1 MADPQREQRELV
13 LAPNEFCFVQNS
25 TDGGIVTCV
34 GPLTVTLG
42 QSEVPIIFDPK
53 TKRFVN
59 VNNQQGRVQPIQQM
73 IFAPAGWYV
82 VLLNPSKKY
91 PQSGKKN
98 TPEDLEIGKRIVIP
112 GPVSFAMWP
121 GQMAQVIEGHRLRSN
136 EYLLIEIYDDVAARL
151 NWARATVQTASTD
164 VKATSTGEE
173 DKDKTAPAAT
183 PVITSEKTMAV
194 PADLA
199 NGKRYIIKGT
209 EIAFYIPPT
218 GVKVVDDGNGGEG
231 SSHTTYV
238 RQAVSL
244 ENLEYAILLDES
256 GEKEYLYGPSV
267 VFPKPTQTFIK
278 SNGKVKYKA
287 IELDARKGLYI
298 KVIED
303 YEEEVS
309 SEGTEPKKILHKAG
323 EELFITGDGIIYSP
337 RKEHSIIKYGDQE
350 IHHAIAMPEGDGWY
364 VLNRVNGEVE
374 IVRGP
379 KMFLPD
385 PRTYAITRRILTEKE
400 ASLFY
405 PGNRE
410 VAQVNRELMI
420 SNKGDMSASSLSQS
434 VMYSTNMLGAA
445 GVTSMSKGLSSR
457 GLDVEDKFGGDS
469 FERSTKFT
477 EPRTIILNTKYMG
490 AIPINVWT
498 GYAVKVVDKTGAG
511 RVVIGP
517 QAFLLEYDETLEPMS
532 LSTGKPK
539 TTERMLDTVYLKTK
553 SNRVSDIIE
562 VDTVD
567 MIKAKIKVS
576 YRVDFIDDEDPL
588 KWFGVENYVKF
599 LCDHIRSIIKSVV
612 RKISILDLHLNLT
625 DIVRDAILG
634 VKEVT
639 YVEDKDKEEVKSPE
653 GGTSGSSE
661 ETGLTE
667 VAEMKGT
674 ITVGPR
680 PGMLFKE
687 NNMKVYDVEVLDME
701 ITNSDINKLI
711 QDAERKVFS
720 TVLALKAKQHEAEV
734 SAQLTD
740 LNKKI
745 LTDTD
750 EVEKARATSLAIKQK
765 NQLEEA
771 QDKKKISDAELAIED
786 AAHKQ
791 EITHLR
797 ASLDVQIAQLQ
808 SETEAATKI
817 AQVFTPDMIQAINNL
832 KDATVIEALSENFK
846 DLAIL
851 QGQGVFATASRF
863 LDMIPKSFLDSL
875 GKLKPVEPIEKE

>member
-42 QSEVPIIFDPK
+42 QSEVPIIFDPR

-59 VNNQQGRVQPIQQM
+59 TNNQQGRVQPIQQM

-164 VKATSTGEE
+164 VKAASTGEE
-173 DKDKTAPAAT
+173 DKDKAAPAAT

-303 YEEEVS
+303 YEEVVPVD
-309 SEGTEPKKILHKAG
+309 EGEPKKILHKAG

-364 VLNRVNGEVE
+364 VLNRVNGVVE

-405 PGNRE
+405 PGNKE

-434 VMYSTNMLGAA
+434 VMYASTNMLGAA
-445 GVTSMSKGLSSR
+445 GATSMSKGLSSR
-457 GLDVEDKFGGDS
+457 G
-469 FERSTKFT
+469 RS
-477 EPRTIILNTKYMG
+477 
-490 AIPINVWT
+490 
-498 GYAVKVVDKTGAG
+498 
-511 RVVIGP
+511 
-517 QAFLLEYDETLEPMS
+517 
-532 LSTGKPK
+532 
-539 TTERMLDTVYLKTK
+539 
-553 SNRVSDIIE
+553 
-562 VDTVD
+562 
-567 MIKAKIKVS
+567 
-576 YRVDFIDDEDPL
+576 
-588 KWFGVENYVKF
+588 
-599 LCDHIRSIIKSVV
+599 
-612 RKISILDLHLNLT
+612 
-625 DIVRDAILG
+625 
-634 VKEVT
+634 
-639 YVEDKDKEEVKSPE
+639 
-653 GGTSGSSE
+653 SG
-661 ETGLTE
+661 
-667 VAEMKGT
+667 
-674 ITVGPR
+674 
-680 PGMLFKE
+680 
-687 NNMKVYDVEVLDME
+687 
-701 ITNSDINKLI
+701 
-711 QDAERKVFS
+711 
-720 TVLALKAKQHEAEV
+720 
-734 SAQLTD
+734 
-740 LNKKI
+740 
-745 LTDTD
+745 
-750 EVEKARATSLAIKQK
+750 
-765 NQLEEA
+765 
-771 QDKKKISDAELAIED
+771 
-786 AAHKQ
+786 
-791 EITHLR
+791 
-797 ASLDVQIAQLQ
+797 
-808 SETEAATKI
+808 
-817 AQVFTPDMIQAINNL
+817 
-832 KDATVIEALSENFK
+832 
-846 DLAIL
+846 
-851 QGQGVFATASRF
+851 
-863 LDMIPKSFLDSL
+863 
-875 GKLKPVEPIEKE
+875 

>member
-1 MADPQREQRELV
+1 MADPVREQRELV

-82 VLLNPSKKY
+82 VLLNPSKNRY

-98 TPEDLEIGKRIVIP
+98 TPEDLEIGKRVVIP

-121 GQMAQVIEGHRLRSN
+121 GQMATVVEGHRLRSN
-136 EYLLIEIYDDVAARL
+136 EYLLIEIYDDVAART
-151 NWARATVQTASTD
+151 NWARATVQTASTST
-164 VKATSTGEE
+164 TSAMSGEGE
-173 DKDKTAPAAT
+173 DKTLKADAPA
-183 PVITSEKTMAV
+183 PVTTQTMMV

-218 GVKVVDDGNGGEG
+218 GVKVVEDNGNGNSQE
-231 SSHTTYV
+231 TRTPMYV

-256 GEKEYLYGPSV
+256 GDKEYLYGPNV
-267 VFPKPTQTFIK
+267 VFPKPTQTFIR
-278 SNGKVKYKA
+278 SNNKIKYRA

-298 KVIED
+298 KIIED
-303 YEEEVS
+303 YEVPGPS
-309 SEGTEPKKILHKAG
+309 ADDGGTTTIQKKAG
-323 EELFITGDGIIYSP
+323 EELFITGDGIIYQP
-337 RKEHSIIKYGDQE
+337 RKEHSIIKYGEQE
-350 IHHAIAMPEGDGWY
+350 VHHAIAMPEGDGWY
-364 VLNRVNGEVE
+364 VLNRTTGEVF

-379 KMFLPD
+379 KMYLPD
-385 PRTYAITRRILTEKE
+385 PRTHAITRRILTEKE

-405 PGNRE
+405 PGNKE
-410 VAQVNRELMI
+410 AALVNKELMI

-434 VMYSTNMLGAA
+434 VMYATTSYLGGA
-445 GVTSMSKGLSSR
+445 GASSMTKSLAR
-457 GLDVEDKFGGDS
+457 GLDVEDRFGGDS
-469 FERSTKFT
+469 FERNTKFT
-477 EPRTIILNTKYMG
+477 EPRTVILNTKYMG

-498 GYAVKVVDKTGAG
+498 GYAVKIVDKTGAG

-539 TTERMLDTVYLKTK
+539 STDRLFDTVYLKTK

-562 VDTVD
+562 VDTFD
-567 MIKAKIKVS
+567 MIKANIKVS
-576 YRVDFIDDEDPL
+576 YRVDFINDDDPL

-612 RKISILDLHLNLT
+612 RKITILELHQNLT
-625 DIVRDAILG
+625 NIVRDSILG

-639 YVEDKDKEEVKSPE
+639 YVEAKEEDKEEVKEPAGGGVLYPE
-653 GGTSGSSE
+653 DASTAME
-661 ETGLTE
+661 EI
-667 VAEMKGT
+667 KST
-674 ITVGPR
+674 ITIGSR
-680 PGMLFKE
+680 PGLLFTE

-711 QDAERKVFS
+711 QDNERKVFS
-720 TVLALKAKQHEAEV
+720 NVLTLKAKQHEARV
-734 SAQLTD
+734 SKEITLLT
-740 LNKKI
+740 KQI
-745 LTDTD
+745 MTDQDT
-750 EVEKARATSLAIKQK
+750 I
-765 NQLEEA
+765 EEA
-771 QDKKKISDAELAIED
+771 KALSVAKKQENDLISKKKDMEICKAILNIED
-786 AAHKQ
+786 AHKKQ
-791 EITHLR
+791 EIQHRTADLEIGIN
-797 ASLDVQIAQLQ
+797 QMK
-808 SETEAATKI
+808 SETDAATKI
-817 AQVFTPDMIQAINNL
+817 ASVFTPHMIEAINNL
-832 KDATVIEALSENFK
+832 KDATVIEALSANFS

-851 QGQGVFATASRF
+851 EGNGILATATRF
-863 LDMIPKSFLDSL
+863 LDILPQGMLEKI
-875 GKLKPVEPIEKE
+875 GKVTETE